1 MKTKKKK
8 TKNMMSAYF
17 LAGILCLSFA
27 FLSCTGQKTDVVQ
40 QAYELR
46 LDGYADSAIVVLDNI
61 ILEDPENASAYYER
75 ARARKHIMKGTGQY
89 GITDILADAEKACE
103 LDPGN
108 VIYAHFCA
116 NAKFLDVY
124 IDLMQGQE
132 EVEAKL
138 DDAILE
144 FERTLELKPCFAP
157 SVITLIEI
165 YTWLG
170 DESEVDYAKAEHYAG
185 LLKQCD
191 PITGLMAQAMLL
203 PDVKSFLEFW
213 LNEYESH
220 EANAII
226 AENLGRAYLLEG
238 DMVNGKKYIKE
249 AVSLNPDNS
258 IILLDLARASLMSA
272 MQTQDKDLGEESIE
286 AFRQTLELNPDA
298 PGPIKAYV
306 YGMMALCYGRLLED
320 QELADE
326 YMAKK
331 EALDPFCSRASGAPG
346 MALFA
351 PPDVLVDDI
360 GYYSRPF

>member
-8 TKNMMSAYF
+8 TENMMSAYF

-157 SVITLIEI
+157 SLITLIEI
-165 YTWLG
+165 YTWLV
-170 DESEVDYAKAEHYAG
+170 DESEVDYAKAEHYVG
-185 LLKQCD
+185 LLDQCD
-191 PITGLMAQAMLL
+191 PIEGLIGQALLL
-203 PDVKSFLEFW
+203 PNEKKLLKFW

-226 AENLGRAYLLEG
+226 AENLGRAYLLDG
-238 DMVNGKKYIKE
+238 DVENGKKYIEE

-258 IILLDLARASLMSA
+258 IILLDLARACLMNA
-272 MQTQDKDLGEESIE
+272 MQSQDKELGTQAVE
-286 AFRQTLELNPDA
+286 AFKEYLEQDPRA
-298 PGPIKAYV
+298 PGPVKAYT
-306 YGMMALCYGRLLED
+306 YGMMALCSARILED
-320 QELADE
+320 QALADE
-326 YMAKK
+326 YMAQK